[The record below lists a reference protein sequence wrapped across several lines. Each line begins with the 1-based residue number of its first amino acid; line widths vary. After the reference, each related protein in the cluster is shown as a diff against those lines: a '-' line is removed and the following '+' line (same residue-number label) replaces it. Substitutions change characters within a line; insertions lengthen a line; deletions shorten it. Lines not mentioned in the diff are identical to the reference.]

1 LKHNCKVVLL
11 ASLIVC
17 LILGI
22 LVAGC
27 GGPSV
32 TRVYLPPSWLAS
44 DFRLEL
50 KSDGTYVQRIS
61 DLEPKKV
68 YSDTFIGLHDIEVPE
83 KTYRGT
89 FTVKDK
95 RVILNGEPT
104 EPAGVNSYKI
114 VGRNLK
120 GPYGVWVRKPAAKK

>member
-1 LKHNCKVVLL
+1 MVNQL
-11 ASLIVC
+11 
-17 LILGI
+17 
-22 LVAGC
+22 
-27 GGPSV
+27 
-32 TRVYLPPSWLAS
+32 
-44 DFRLEL
+44 
-50 KSDGTYVQRIS
+50 
-61 DLEPKKV
+61 
-68 YSDTFIGLHDIEVPE
+68 EVPSNWPLDLPRPAIL

-120 GPYGVWVRKPAAKK
+120 GPWGLWVRQPAAKK